1 VSQKGLPCRVAL
13 PEISRVY
20 CGDASTNKPC
30 WRTRPEWRGIAG
42 TRQARRDSAKRAL
55 ELAGRLDLWAPLIT
69 DNIRQL
75 AVDWILKG
83 GNLATVDLPRETK
96 IVALIIVKLMNPSL
110 IPNDAEEAL
119 LTGQGVKALKT
130 MREGRS
136 LIYTANL

>member
-1 VSQKGLPCRVAL
+1 M
-13 PEISRVY
+13 
-20 CGDASTNKPC
+20 
-30 WRTRPEWRGIAG
+30 
-42 TRQARRDSAKRAL
+42 

-75 AVDWILKG
+75 AVDRILKG
-83 GNLATVDLPRETK
+83 GNLATADLPRETK
-96 IVALIIVKLMNPSL
+96 IVALIIVKLVNPSL